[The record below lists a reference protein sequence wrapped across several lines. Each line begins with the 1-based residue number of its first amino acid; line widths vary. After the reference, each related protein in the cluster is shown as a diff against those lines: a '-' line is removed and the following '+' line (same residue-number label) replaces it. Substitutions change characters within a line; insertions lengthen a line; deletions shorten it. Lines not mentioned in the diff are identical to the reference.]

1 MASVNKKSLR
11 KFKKILIYEPLFDEI
26 ILFVNGYLS
35 LILFL
40 NKLFHVLLLNKGVY
54 ASIARFIQ
62 TSESKRY

>member
-35 LILFL
+35 LIIF
-40 NKLFHVLLLNKGVY
+40 NNFKSMFKNW
-54 ASIARFIQ
+54 ARYEYLAIIQ
-62 TSESKRY
+62 